1 MEEKKYHR
9 YSLTIVH
16 RPDYRRPYTV
26 ELEKGLRDSE
36 VIDIVW
42 KELQRDGVPFQY
54 VEMDLRKF
62 RKPTNRFW

>member
-9 YSLTIVH
+9 YSVIITY
-16 RPDYRRPYTV
+16 RPDHKRPYTI

-42 KELQRDGVPFQY
+42 KELQSEQVPFQY
-54 VEMDLRKF
+54 VEMDYSKF
-62 RKPTNRFW
+62 RKPTNRWW